1 MTSIHGRNLKI
12 LLSWCSFGS
21 FHEWRLFNLRDC
33 FLDAFFKRLGICFRK
48 QRQQCWNTESPSYN
62 SLSHAYNFACRVHI
76 DYALSI
82 LDSSTLRYRV
92 TQRSNDIIQERTT
105 RTCVARPYRPNAHTG
120 NNNLR
125 DGHFK
130 GPDIRP
136 VGDRVL
142 PWPCLLTH
150 ILFDLYFAHSTYS
163 QVSTSSLFKSSRRR
177 RRQRWGSRAS
187 WVAGTAM
194 PFPPHTVSGQQT
206 SDSGKLVDNIG
217 QHVSCYLNY
226 PEWNGNH
233 TLISDLPNLWRL
245 VDDVAVAY

>member
-1 MTSIHGRNLKI
+1 MAGTWKY
-12 LLSWCSFGS
+12 CSADAVS
-21 FHEWRLFNLRDC
+21 VLFMN
-33 FLDAFFKRLGICFRK
+33 G
-48 QRQQCWNTESPSYN
+48 
-62 SLSHAYNFACRVHI
+62 
-76 DYALSI
+76 
-82 LDSSTLRYRV
+82 DSSICATAFLTLS
-92 TQRSNDIIQERTT
+92 SNDLASVSANKDNNAETQNLLHTTLYHTLTTLLVGFISITHYQFWIHLPCDIASPRDRTISYRNARLARALLA
-105 RTCVARPYRPNAHTG
+105 RTDQMHIPAITTSGTVISKARIYGQLVTG
-120 NNNLR
+120 CCR
-125 DGHFK
+125 
-130 GPDIRP
+130 
-136 VGDRVL
+136 
-142 PWPCLLTH
+142 WPCLLTH

-163 QVSTSSLFKSSRRR
+163 QVSTSSLFKSSRWR